1 MSKWNY
7 KSNIQGE
14 KMKIKTSPLTNDE
27 KIKRVKQRK
36 ILKGFIIFFGLL
48 TLLLAIHSLIT
59 KFTPI
64 PAIISFVIEALLS
77 NYRNKLDPKVE
88 VSDSKNQE

>member
-1 MSKWNY
+1 
-7 KSNIQGE
+7 
-14 KMKIKTSPLTNDE
+14 MKERLTNDE

-48 TLLLAIHSLIT
+48 TLGLAIYSLVT

-64 PAIISFVIEALLS
+64 PAIVSFIIEVFLS
-77 NYRNKLDPKVE
+77 KYRDKLDPKEGVLG
-88 VSDSKNQE
+88 SKNQG

>member
-1 MSKWNY
+1 MK
-7 KSNIQGE
+7 E
-14 KMKIKTSPLTNDE
+14 KLTNDE

-48 TLLLAIHSLIT
+48 TLVLAIYSLVT

-64 PAIISFVIEALLS
+64 PAIVSLVVEAILS
-77 NYRNKLDPKVE
+77 KYRDQLDPKVE
-88 VSDSKNQE
+88 VSAPKNQE